1 LSPARRSTILR
12 CVRLRCLIVDDS
24 SDFIE
29 SASRL
34 LEAQGVEIVGTAS
47 SGADA
52 VVMAETTHPDV
63 ALVDVQLGKESGL
76 EVARVLG
83 ECAPSTHVILISTH
97 AREDLIESLQ
107 DGPAVGFLPKTALSA
122 AAIAACLP

>member
-1 LSPARRSTILR
+1 MFPATRSAILK

-24 SDFIE
+24 SDFLE
-29 SASRL
+29 SATRL
-34 LEAQGVEIVGTAS
+34 LEAQGVEIVGTTS

-52 VVMAETTHPDV
+52 VAIAESIHPDV

-76 EVARVLG
+76 EVARFLG

-97 AREDLIESLQ
+97 AREDLIEFLQ
-107 DGPAVGFLPKTALSA
+107 DGVAVGFLPKTALSA
-122 AAIAACLP
+122 AAITACLR

>member
-47 SGADA
+47 SGTDA
-52 VVMAETTHPDV
+52 VAIAESTHPDV
-63 ALVDVQLGKESGL
+63 ALVDVQLGEESGL
-76 EVARVLG
+76 ELARLFG
-83 ECAPSTHVILISTH
+83 DRAPSTHVILISTH
-97 AREDLIESLQ
+97 AREDLIEFLQ

-122 AAIAACLP
+122 AAITACLR

>member
-1 LSPARRSTILR
+1 MIG
-12 CVRLRCLIVDDS
+12 VLIVDD
-24 SDFIE
+24 DFMVAKVHAGFV
-29 SASRL
+29 SAL
-34 LEAQGVEIVGTAS
+34 DGFTVVGTAS

-52 VVMAETTHPDV
+52 VAIAESTHPDV

-97 AREDLIESLQ
+97 AREDLVEFLQ

-122 AAIAACLP
+122 AAIAACLPSAS